1 MLLYFKIF
9 FCLFILMMVVKAPAY
24 FTPVNA
30 CENFT
35 CAELCRDAA
44 AWYSAANSGWL
55 WGGQVLTILCWN
67 GSDISHVIQIQT
79 NFGIWSPLLFHLQI
93 TLSVCRM
100 LYKIKLG
107 GLRCSKL

>member
-1 MLLYFKIF
+1 
-9 FCLFILMMVVKAPAY
+9 
-24 FTPVNA
+24 
-30 CENFT
+30 
-35 CAELCRDAA
+35 
-44 AWYSAANSGWL
+44 
-55 WGGQVLTILCWN
+55 VLTILCWN

-79 NFGIWSPLLFHLQI
+79 NFGIWSPLLVHLQI